1 MFLRDTEQ
9 SELNYQTLGKNNNL
23 KSLNNSPVISWAA
36 KSREFPGILD
46 RQFPVALIVI
56 IT

>member
-9 SELNYQTLGKNNNL
+9 SELNYQTLEKNNL

>member
-9 SELNYQTLGKNNNL
+9 SELNYQTLEKNNDL

-46 RQFPVALIVI
+46 RQFPVVLIVI